1 LTTPLEIDI
10 PPTLPDSRS
19 VYKIPERMT
28 LTEYLRVFTVYINSG
43 LHPADYLE
51 WIKYPNPENKKLQ
64 MRLHADL
71 RERMDNLQTPPQIL
85 IDTCKSKRG
94 QPPPIRE
101 VQPLFTDIINPTTS
115 LPALIGGEVAVH
127 QTLLSASTDLTVDPS
142 MSPTEQIKLW
152 RAKQSYDDYSSAQQL
167 RRQVLALI
175 PMINPHDF
183 RASDIRSIA
192 ATLLDIQKI
201 QRMAIGLSSENVGFK
216 MEGLDS
222 EGADLPVINV
232 LSKAMRAAVVDAE
245 SSPSESESESGSDS
259 GGSDGA

>member
-1 LTTPLEIDI
+1 
-10 PPTLPDSRS
+10 
-19 VYKIPERMT
+19 
-28 LTEYLRVFTVYINSG
+28 
-43 LHPADYLE
+43 
-51 WIKYPNPENKKLQ
+51 
-64 MRLHADL
+64 
-71 RERMDNLQTPPQIL
+71 
-85 IDTCKSKRG
+85 
-94 QPPPIRE
+94 

-152 RAKQSYDDYSSAQQL
+152 RAKQSYDEYSSAQQL

-232 LSKAMRAAVVDAE
+232 LSKAMKIIDAE
-245 SSPSESESESGSDS
+245 SSPSESDS